1 MSIRHAVEY
10 DLSRIVEIYNAAI
23 PTRSST
29 ADTETVSVASRKA
42 WFFRHEPDR
51 RPLLVYEREEG
62 VVAWMSF
69 EDFYGRP
76 ANRHTAELS
85 VYIAPEQQ
93 GRLIG
98 KRLLQKAEELA
109 PALGLRSLV
118 GYVFAHNT
126 RSMRLLSALG
136 YQEWGRLPDI
146 AEMDGKE
153 YTLCIMGKRLD
164 IG

>member
-1 MSIRHAVEY
+1 
-10 DLSRIVEIYNAAI
+10 
-23 PTRSST
+23 
-29 ADTETVSVASRKA
+29 
-42 WFFRHEPDR
+42 
-51 RPLLVYEREEG
+51 
-62 VVAWMSF
+62 MSF

-76 ANRHTAELS
+76 AYRHTAELS

>member
-10 DLSRIVEIYNAAI
+10 DLPRIVEIYNAAI

-51 RPLLVYEREEG
+51 RPLLVY
-62 VVAWMSF
+62 
-69 EDFYGRP
+69 
-76 ANRHTAELS
+76 
-85 VYIAPEQQ
+85 EQQ